1 MHCVPVRR
9 GDTNARLPD
18 RLDPRACIHFLR
30 TLRVVQKQARS
41 PARARLTP
49 TSAACVVRPL
59 LTRLR
64 AQTCSTSA
72 DEIRQVIEAVQ
83 PRAVMLELCPSRYA
97 AMFPNRNESRVA
109 ASAVLSERVSV
120 SFPQRGKDGKGEEGS
135 GKVQDMAQGTQT
147 VDWALRGVYRLMNHL
162 GMKPGRDF
170 VAAVDAAN
178 TVGAQLVLGDR
189 DSLETMAKIAAL
201 RDLREVFNTEEM
213 REGVLGLVDSVT
225 PATDSRVWLP
235 DVLLLPRRVRE
246 ALPLLSLIMMSLAL
260 SGVLAWSTEAM
271 LGVSNDAHRA
281 VDDVVFAVP
290 LFAMLAILPRAYTAI
305 IGSRDAYLLH
315 SLLECCALLHG
326 GSSPSGGWG
335 GACEAKT
342 VVGVVGL
349 LHVNGMTKRFLRGQ
363 RPGHLHQQTPASAAA
378 ERLPIGRSDP
388 IVARSRTIGGDCD
401 GLSDCLGEREQEKG
415 RESLL
420 ETVLGNRSDGQG
432 DALPHSVWVSGDK
445 NYSRLVPPPGYE
457 WACAD
462 GQDFSVKRK
471 PAQRPLRDYWPVITS
486 YCSSSSGRTGG
497 GSGEGDTDSGGGAS
511 GGGGGSSGEVVGEG
525 VGSTR
530 GSAALPLAGSTG
542 LQSDKLSKTGDVGT
556 PAQGGER
563 GEGERGVILTIEK

>member
-1 MHCVPVRR
+1 M
-9 GDTNARLPD
+9 
-18 RLDPRACIHFLR
+18 
-30 TLRVVQKQARS
+30 LRVVQKQARS
-41 PARARLTP
+41 PAHARST
-49 TSAACVVRPL
+49 PL
-59 LTRLR
+59 LIRLR

-72 DEIRQVIEAVQ
+72 DEIREVIEAVQ
-83 PRAVMLELCPSRYA
+83 PSVVMLELCPSRYA
-97 AMFPNRNESRVA
+97 AMFPNRNGSRLNA
-109 ASAVLSERVSV
+109 AAVLSEQVNVSL
-120 SFPQRGKDGKGEEGS
+120 PLRGQDGRGEEGA
-135 GKVQDMAQGTQT
+135 GEVQDMAQGTQT
-147 VDWALRGVYRLMNHL
+147 VDWALRGVYRLMDRL

-189 DSLETMAKIAAL
+189 DALETMAKIAGL

-213 REGVLGLVDSVT
+213 REGVLGLVDSVR
-225 PATDSRVWLP
+225 PATDGRVWLP
-235 DVLLLPRRVRE
+235 DVLLLSRRMRE

-326 GSSPSGGWG
+326 GSSPSVGRG

-363 RPGHLHQQTPASAAA
+363 RPGHLHQPTSAAA
-378 ERLPIGRSDP
+378 AAFWLPIARSAP
-388 IVARSRTIGGDCD
+388 IVARSQANGGDCD
-401 GLSDCLGEREQEKG
+401 GLSDGLGEREQEKE

-420 ETVLGNRSDGQG
+420 ETVLHNRSDGQG
-432 DALPHSVWVSGDK
+432 DAHGDGKGDGDALPHAVWVSGDK
-445 NYSRLVPPPGYE
+445 QYSRFVPPPGYE

-462 GQDFSVKRK
+462 GQDFSVTRK
-471 PAQRPLRDYWPVITS
+471 PAQRPLRDYWRR
-486 YCSSSSGRTGG
+486 SSSGRTGDG
-497 GSGEGDTDSGGGAS
+497 GGGGDRDSGGGAS
-511 GGGGGSSGEVVGEG
+511 KGGGGSSGGMVGEG
-525 VGSTR
+525 VGSAQ
-530 GSAALPLAGSTG
+530 GSAAVPLTGSAG
-542 LQSDKLSKTGDVGT
+542 LECEKLKRDGDVDN
-556 PAQGGER
+556 PAQGGE
-563 GEGERGVILTIEK
+563 EKILMK

>member
-1 MHCVPVRR
+1 
-9 GDTNARLPD
+9 
-18 RLDPRACIHFLR
+18 
-30 TLRVVQKQARS
+30 
-41 PARARLTP
+41 
-49 TSAACVVRPL
+49 VVRPL

-109 ASAVLSERVSV
+109 ASAVLSEQVSV
-120 SFPQRGKDGKGEEGS
+120 SFPLRGKDGKGEEGS
-135 GKVQDMAQGTQT
+135 GEVQDMAQGTQA
-147 VDWALRGVYRLMNHL
+147 VDWALRGVYRLMDRL

-189 DSLETMAKIAAL
+189 DSLETMARIAGL
-201 RDLREVFNTEEM
+201 RDLRKVFNTEEM

-225 PATDSRVWLP
+225 PATDGRVWLP

-246 ALPLLSLIMMSLAL
+246 ALPLLCLIMMSLAL

-326 GSSPSGGWG
+326 GSSPSGGRG
-335 GACEAKT
+335 RACESKT

-363 RPGHLHQQTPASAAA
+363 RPGHLHQQTPAAAAA
-378 ERLPIGRSDP
+378 ERLPLARSAP
-388 IVARSRTIGGDCD
+388 IVARSRANDGDCD

-420 ETVLGNRSDGQG
+420 ETVLGNRSDGPG
-432 DALPHSVWVSGDK
+432 DSDALPHAVWVSGDK
-445 NYSRLVPPPGYE
+445 QYSRFVPPPGYE
-457 WACAD
+457 WARAD
-462 GQDFSVKRK
+462 GQDFGVKRK
-471 PAQRPLRDYWPVITS
+471 PAQRPLRDYWH
-486 YCSSSSGRTGG
+486 SSSSGRTGG
-497 GSGEGDTDSGGGAS
+497 GGGEGDRDSEGGAS
-511 GGGGGSSGEVVGEG
+511 GGDGGSSGGMVGEW
-525 VGSTR
+525 VGSTQ
-530 GSAALPLAGSTG
+530 GSAALPLAGSAG
-542 LQSDKLSKTGDVGT
+542 LLSEKLSKTGDVGT

-563 GEGERGVILTIEK
+563 EREKFF